1 MDAKVPKR
9 GRRTKVGSGLLA
21 DPDLPLQD
29 ARLPRPASRR
39 VHVGRAAPPAC
50 GPPREHGH
58 PSARNLRSRRRR
70 RAKAES
76 APERHPAARREACR
90 QGLRGPAAAPPRRP
104 PAPSPD
110 AQGPAQ
116 ALRPQNGCRQP
127 RHVTPLCLS
136 GARTPRA
143 PGPRGQGRR
152 VAREEASP
160 GRGGRGSR
168 PGAPG

>member
-1 MDAKVPKR
+1 MQKSQKEDVGRKSALGCSPASTFR
-9 GRRTKVGSGLLA
+9 CRTPATPPGLSAGPRGPRSPASLRAAERAPPPERPEPALPAPAAREGRAGPRAPPSGPPRGLQAGPPRPGRRT
-21 DPDLPLQD
+21 
-29 ARLPRPASRR
+29 
-39 VHVGRAAPPAC
+39 
-50 GPPREHGH
+50 
-58 PSARNLRSRRRR
+58 
-70 RAKAES
+70 
-76 APERHPAARREACR
+76 
-90 QGLRGPAAAPPRRP
+90 PRRP

-143 PGPRGQGRR
+143 PRPRGQGRR

-160 GRGGRGSR
+160 GRGGRGAR